1 MIRKA
6 KSCGADCVKF
16 QKSNLSEKFN
26 QKALERPYKSQHSF
40 GESYG
45 DHKIHLEFSEEEY
58 IDLQKFCH
66 NEVQISMTAS
76 AMDEKS
82 VEFLGVTKMQSQAK
96 PSNK

>member
-6 KSCGADCVKF
+6 KACGADCVKF

-40 GESYG
+40 GKSYG

-58 IDLQKFCH
+58 IDLQNFCN

-82 VEFLGVTKMQSQAK
+82 VEFLGVTKMQSPAK
-96 PSNK
+96 P